1 MIKLCRKKVLQMALD
16 FAFWLQSQSSLVQF
30 LILTSMAIILVLC
43 LVINEIEEKREYK
56 RFVAE
61 YYNGTLR
68 YKDGHF

>member
-43 LVINEIEEKREYK
+43 LVINEIEEKE
-56 RFVAE
+56 
-61 YYNGTLR
+61 NT
-68 YKDGHF
+68 KDLLLNIITAH